1 MNKFLIYS
9 SIGNSYDKALLS
21 WFKNDRKYDI
31 IFVYYGND
39 NDRLEYL
46 KKYCDYIF
54 SNKGSKYQNLVFLSE
69 NINFNSYDYIWV
81 VDDDIELESS
91 KINELFYTAKKYNL
105 SICQPSTSSAGKLSF
120 KHLKQKKRL
129 YMVYTNFIE
138 VACPLFRID
147 SLKKLINIIKPFVK
161 IDNKNIK
168 EHSLNIPIKQFSEAP
183 DYNDVCICGSGIKYK
198 KCRLRNKCCKMKGLP
213 LLKDW
218 GIDFIMTALIF
229 NENDPFAIIHDIVV
243 LNPEDDDKLI
253 TNVNQARSMG
263 LDNIR
268 KRNWRLVKDI
278 LKIKLNEKEFIRIFN
293 KVYSYHKNKYLIP
306 KDRYNGIRYNL
317 PI

>member
-1 MNKFLIYS
+1 
-9 SIGNSYDKALLS
+9 
-21 WFKNDRKYDI
+21 
-31 IFVYYGND
+31 
-39 NDRLEYL
+39 
-46 KKYCDYIF
+46 
-54 SNKGSKYQNLVFLSE
+54 
-69 NINFNSYDYIWV
+69 
-81 VDDDIELESS
+81 
-91 KINELFYTAKKYNL
+91 
-105 SICQPSTSSAGKLSF
+105 
-120 KHLKQKKRL
+120 
-129 YMVYTNFIE
+129 MVYTNFIE

>member
-1 MNKFLIYS
+1 
-9 SIGNSYDKALLS
+9 
-21 WFKNDRKYDI
+21 
-31 IFVYYGND
+31 
-39 NDRLEYL
+39 
-46 KKYCDYIF
+46 
-54 SNKGSKYQNLVFLSE
+54 
-69 NINFNSYDYIWV
+69 
-81 VDDDIELESS
+81 
-91 KINELFYTAKKYNL
+91 
-105 SICQPSTSSAGKLSF
+105 
-120 KHLKQKKRL
+120 
-129 YMVYTNFIE
+129 MVNTNFVE
-138 VACPLFRID
+138 VACPLFRND
-147 SLKKLINIIKPFVK
+147 SLLRLIKIIKPYVQ
-161 IDNKNIK
+161 INENIK
-168 EHSLNIPIKQFSEAP
+168 ELNYGRDNDGEVHGPCLNIPIKQFSEAP

-198 KCRLRNKCCKMKGLP
+198 KCRLRNKCNKMKGLP

-293 KVYSYHKNKYLIP
+293 KVYSYHANPNLIP
-306 KDRYNGIRYNL
+306 KNRYDKIRYNL
-317 PI
+317 PD